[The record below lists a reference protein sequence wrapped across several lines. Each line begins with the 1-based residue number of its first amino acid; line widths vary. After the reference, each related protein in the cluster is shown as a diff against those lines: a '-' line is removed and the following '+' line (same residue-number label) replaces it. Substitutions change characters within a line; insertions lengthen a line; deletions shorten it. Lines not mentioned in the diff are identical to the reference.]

1 MDKKLFRLTEASDIQ
16 PKTSDEIWISAAA
29 LVAGYGMRK
38 ILELA
43 YEEVYDEKAPYHI
56 DNREIDWKKVMGWTI
71 VSGIAVTAMKM
82 LVRRGFGKKS

>member
-1 MDKKLFRLTEASDIQ
+1 MDKKLFRLPEASDIQ

-43 YEEVYDEKAPYHI
+43 YEEV
-56 DNREIDWKKVMGWTI
+56 
-71 VSGIAVTAMKM
+71 
-82 LVRRGFGKKS
+82 